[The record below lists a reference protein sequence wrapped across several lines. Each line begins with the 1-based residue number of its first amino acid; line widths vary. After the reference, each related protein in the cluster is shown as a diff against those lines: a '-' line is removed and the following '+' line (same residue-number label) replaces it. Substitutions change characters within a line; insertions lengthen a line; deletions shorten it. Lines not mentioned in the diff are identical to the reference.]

1 MAIGIKA
8 IIEKVTGTV
17 ADWFKKR
24 TLKREIIVNV
34 EKLETRVA
42 VLENDKLEEYM
53 VEHPEEERLVGS
65 VFRGVVQNLEDD
77 LQAAFVNIGLKK
89 NAFLHYWDMT
99 PDAEAFLDE
108 LDCPDDEE
116 DEDEEERPAKGGKGK
131 GGKGKAGKGKKRRS
145 NRLTNEQVHEMFKP
159 GTPITVQVTK
169 DPISTKGPRVT
180 ANLSIPGRYL
190 VMMPGAATRG
200 VSKKI
205 SDDAERKRLKKILD
219 RLPIPAEVGIIAR
232 TAAAGAAPKA
242 IARDLRNLLEEYNEL
257 QHNVKTRLA
266 PCCVFQEPGL
276 VERVVRDWLTEDIEC
291 VVIDDE
297 TTFDE
302 MRDVT
307 SKISRRARNKLRRYD
322 GPVNIFDHFG
332 VEKQLN
338 AAFRRQVRL
347 KSGGYLVIDET
358 EALIAVDVNTGH
370 HKSKG
375 TGKDAQEQAILEV
388 NKEAVAEV
396 ARQLRL
402 RNIGGLVV
410 LDLID
415 MKSMKHQRQVVK
427 ELKAALKRDRAR
439 TRVLNISDLG
449 LLEMSRQRHEK
460 SILSKLSS
468 ACPCC
473 HGYGHVKSPL
483 AISIELQRQLTTI
496 LRKCEEEKKPFVPK
510 IVISPAVM
518 NRLRTEDSQILSEL
532 QAKFNT
538 KLTFVSELHRHPE
551 SYSILDAESGQ
562 VIYSSGGPTAT
573 M

>member
-1 MAIGIKA
+1 MATGIKA
-8 IIEKVTGTV
+8 IIETVTGTI
-17 ADWFKKR
+17 ADWFRKT
-24 TLKREIIVNV
+24 TLRREIIVNV

-42 VLENDKLEEYM
+42 VLENGKLEEYM
-53 VEHPEEERLVGS
+53 VEHSEEERLVGS

-108 LDCPDDEE
+108 IDDEDD
-116 DEDEEERPAKGGKGK
+116 DEKNDRQAKGQKNGKVK
-131 GGKGKAGKGKKRRS
+131 GGRQKRRG
-145 NRLTNEQVHEMFKP
+145 NRLTNEQIHEMFKP

-169 DPISTKGPRVT
+169 DPISTKGPRIT

-190 VMMPGAATRG
+190 VMMPGATTRG

-205 SDDAERKRLKKILD
+205 GDDAERKRLKKILD
-219 RLPIPAEVGIIAR
+219 RLPIPADVGIIAR

-242 IARDLRNLLEEYNEL
+242 LARDLRNLLEEYNEL
-257 QHNVKTRLA
+257 QHNVKTRVY

-297 TTFDE
+297 KTFDE
-302 MRDVT
+302 MREVT

-322 GPVNIFDHFG
+322 GSINIFDHFN

-375 TGKDAQEQAILEV
+375 SGKDAQEQAILEV
-388 NKEAVAEV
+388 NLEAVDEV

-496 LRKCEEEKKPFVPK
+496 LRKFDVEKKPFVPK

-518 NRLRTEDSQILSEL
+518 NRLRTEDAQILAEL
-532 QAKFNT
+532 QARFNT

-562 VIYSSGGPTAT
+562 VLYSSGGPTTT

>member
-17 ADWFKKR
+17 ADWFKTR

-99 PDAEAFLDE
+99 PDAEAFLEE
-108 LDCPDDEE
+108 LDGTDDDDDDDEE
-116 DEDEEERPAKGGKGK
+116 RPGKGTKGK
-131 GGKGKAGKGKKRRS
+131 GAKGKGAKGKQKRRS
-145 NRLTNEQVHEMFKP
+145 NRLTNEQIHEMFKP

-190 VMMPGAATRG
+190 VMMPGAGTRG

-205 SDDAERKRLKKILD
+205 GDDAERKRLKKILD

-276 VERVVRDWLTEDIEC
+276 VERVVRDWLTEDIES

-297 TTFDE
+297 KTFDE
-302 MRDVT
+302 MREVT

-322 GPVNIFDHFG
+322 GPINIFDHFS

-388 NKEAVAEV
+388 NKEAVVEV

-449 LLEMSRQRHEK
+449 LLEMSRQRQEK
-460 SILSKLSS
+460 SILSKRSS

-483 AISIELQRQLTTI
+483 AVSIELQRQLTTL
-496 LRKCEEEKKPFVPK
+496 LRKYEVEKKPFVPK

-518 NRLRTEDSQILSEL
+518 NRLRTEDAQILAEL
-532 QAKFNT
+532 QAKYNT

-551 SYSILDAESGQ
+551 AYSILDAESGQ
-562 VIYSSGGPTAT
+562 VLYSSGGPTTT